1 MPRVETPEY
10 DHGVLAEN
18 LREFRK
24 QLALSQGEM
33 AERLGISK
41 SLYAKL
47 ELAMAVTS
55 RRTARRMAETLGT
68 TLDYLLHRTGE
79 RVAPSAVPAVDAVPS
94 EEMVR
99 RILELSRR
107 EDVIALTKQTANTL
121 KIAPVQACAMI
132 VRTLLQEKRP

>member
-18 LREFRK
+18 LRDFRK
-24 QLALSQGEM
+24 QLAMSQGEM
-33 AERLGISK
+33 AEHLGISK

-55 RRTARRMAETLGT
+55 RRTARRIAEILGT
-68 TLDYLLHRTGE
+68 TLDYLLYKTGDKT
-79 RVAPSAVPAVDAVPS
+79 APSAASAVDVVPS

-99 RILELSRR
+99 RILELAHR
-107 EDVIALTKQTANTL
+107 EDVVALTKQTVNTL
-121 KIAPVQACAMI
+121 KIAPIQACAMI
-132 VRTLLQEKRP
+132 VRTLLQEKR

>member
-10 DHGVLAEN
+10 DHGILAEN

-68 TLDYLLHRTGE
+68 TMDYLLYKTGDK
-79 RVAPSAVPAVDAVPS
+79 VAPSAMAAADVVPS

-99 RILELSRR
+99 RILELAHR
-107 EDVIALTKQTANTL
+107 EDVIALTKQTVNTL
-121 KIAPVQACAMI
+121 KISPAQACAMI
-132 VRTLLQEKRP
+132 VRTILQEKK